1 MWRQCSYTVSENT
14 GSVEV
19 CVNLTRPQFDFLG
32 DEFVVVEVY
41 DYHSSVYIPAN
52 ASLASEPLSVN
63 YVVERSCTQRN
74 QRDVFPMPSIINP
87 RHACAG
93 RVTVLGLVCTCAC
106 QSVSQSV
113 CLSV

>member
-1 MWRQCSYTVSENT
+1 METVYTVLENT

-19 CVNLTRPQFDFLG
+19 CVNLIRPLFDFLG

-41 DYHSSVYIPAN
+41 DYPSSVYIPAN

-87 RHACAG
+87 RCVH
-93 RVTVLGLVCTCAC
+93 VHVS

-113 CLSV
+113 CLSVCIGIAPHSHK